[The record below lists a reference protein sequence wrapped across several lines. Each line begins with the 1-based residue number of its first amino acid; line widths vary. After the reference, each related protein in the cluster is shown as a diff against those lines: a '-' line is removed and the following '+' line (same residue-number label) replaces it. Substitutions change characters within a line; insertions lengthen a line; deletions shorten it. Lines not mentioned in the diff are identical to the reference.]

1 MSGAFYHLVNISR
14 RDHHIRQM
22 LVGGR
27 ACNAVNDAVHINNS
41 GNAHGDNGYSERVT
55 GKLLAAV
62 LNARARRYAAVGKLY
77 GRAETGNVVAGKS
90 IYHNYA
96 GGLYFLA
103 DSLNKLRGL
112 DSRILREHKVIGT
125 ERKNDLLWEKQQDF

>member
-1 MSGAFYHLVNISR
+1 
-14 RDHHIRQM
+14 M

-27 ACNAVNDAVHINNS
+27 ACNAVNDAVHINDS
-41 GNAHGDNGYSERVT
+41 GNAHSDNRYSESVT

-62 LNARARRYAAVGKLY
+62 LNARTGRYAAVGELY
-77 GRAETGNVVAGKS
+77 GRAETGNIVAGKS

-103 DSLNKLRGL
+103 DSLNKFRGF
-112 DSRILREHKVIGT
+112 DSRLPH
-125 ERKNDLLWEKQQDF
+125 NAC